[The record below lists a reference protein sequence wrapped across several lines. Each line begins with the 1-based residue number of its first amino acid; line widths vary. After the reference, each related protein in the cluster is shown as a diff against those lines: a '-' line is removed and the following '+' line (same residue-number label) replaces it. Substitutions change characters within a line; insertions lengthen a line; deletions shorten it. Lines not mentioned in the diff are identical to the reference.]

1 VARGGTRT
9 AGEPPPLPPERRTV
23 GQLIAEAIRLYGRR
37 FWAALALGVPLACA
51 DELSFRLGL
60 LGRTA
65 VLLAFAPLLT
75 AAFVAACALTA
86 AERPPRRAFATAF
99 AVGLLVFVPFPPL
112 ALLFL
117 LPGLAWLALAGLA
130 VPAALLERR
139 GFRAALGRGIDLG
152 RVDFVHALGSLAALV
167 VVYGLSATALV
178 QLLRA
183 QGDQAERVA
192 LFLSDVVLSPLVF
205 LGAALLYFDQEARL
219 SARVAGGTMRADG
232 RLPRREPDAPGAVR
246 HASARGPDRGA
257 ARRRHD

>member
-1 VARGGTRT
+1 VARGATRT
-9 AGEPPPLPPERRTV
+9 TREAPPVLPPETRTV

-37 FWAALALGVPLACA
+37 FWAALPLGLPLALA
-51 DELSFRLGL
+51 DELSFRHGL
-60 LGRTA
+60 LGRTV
-65 VLLAFAPLLT
+65 VLLAFAPLVT
-75 AAFVAACALTA
+75 AAFVVACALTA
-86 AERPPRRAFATAF
+86 AERAPRRAFATAF

-130 VPAALLERR
+130 VPAALHERR

-152 RVDFVHALGSLAALV
+152 RADFVHALGGLAALV
-167 VVYGLSATALV
+167 VVYGISATALV

-219 SARVAGGTMRADG
+219 SARVAAGTMRADG
-232 RLPRREPDAPGAVR
+232 RLPRPESDAPGTVR
-246 HASARGPDRGA
+246 RTSPGGADRGA
-257 ARRRHD
+257 AGRHE